1 MIHISQFYS
10 CSEVKLACELYYI
23 CELGKYSK
31 YNHGKAV
38 SLDGV
43 ILNSCLKKSKLWD
56 YFRMAVSEGWLIETG
71 VSQDDLMITAQ
82 TPLNYDKMDIVNY
95 LYTLDAVEFDSE
107 DAIKRRNSYEYDTRI
122 PVKSQISFELMTNRA
137 WKWSINGADGQN
149 FNVNNRSLN
158 HNRADQSWLSLIAFV
173 AVERLFTGHPD
184 LLGLV
189 FSNNTVLN
197 TLAISYI
204 MILADETQALT
215 GWCHYALDETI
226 SENTKLQL
234 GYTAWYAKGKDLGL
248 LDRWY
253 SGKEKFAY
261 LEKLNIG
268 VGDLVMYYE
277 REKAQKANY
286 VKSVAS
292 CHLAKIKAL
301 SDDTISLELI
311 NTVKPYFMGKE
322 DFDNHT
328 IAVKKMYA
336 NNPPYATISI
346 TKKDLSLADVGV
358 QYYMYSE
365 RCFILPL
372 EESDDIKVIRVSD
385 GQRKDTLYLDQNN
398 LTYWILKDYEYEFN
412 EKRFLE
418 RYFKNEEP
426 LYTRYMRGEILENCY
441 YYQEEDSNN

>member
-1 MIHISQFYS
+1 MVHISQFYS

-31 YNHGKAV
+31 FYHNKSV

-43 ILNSCLKKSKLWD
+43 ILNSCLKKSKLWN
-56 YFRMAVSEGWLIETG
+56 YFRMAVSEGWLCNTG
-71 VSQDDLMITAQ
+71 VSQDDIMITAQ
-82 TPLNYDKMDIVNY
+82 SPLNYDKLDIVNY
-95 LYTLDAVEFDSE
+95 LYTLDVVEFDSE
-107 DAIKRRNSYEYDTRI
+107 DVTKRRNSYDYDTRTPI
-122 PVKSQISFELMTNRA
+122 KSQISFELMTNHA
-137 WKWSINGADGQN
+137 WKWSINGADGKN

-173 AVERLFTGHPD
+173 AVNRLFTGYPD

-204 MILADETQALT
+204 MILSDETQALT

-226 SENTKLQL
+226 SDNTKLQL
-234 GYTAWYAKGKDLGL
+234 GYTAWYAKGKDLGM

-261 LEKLNIG
+261 MKELNIG
-268 VGDLVMYYE
+268 VGDLIMFYE

-286 VKSVAS
+286 IKSIAS
-292 CHLAKIKAL
+292 CHLAKIVSL
-301 SDDTISLELI
+301 TDDNIVLELI

-322 DFDNHT
+322 DFDDHT

-336 NNPPYATISI
+336 NNPPYMTLS
-346 TKKDLSLADVGV
+346 TSKKEFSLADIGV

-372 EESDDIKVIRVSD
+372 EESDDIKVTRVSD
-385 GQRKDTLYLDQNN
+385 GTRKDTLLLDQNN
-398 LTYWILKDYEYEFN
+398 LIYWILKDYSYEFN
-412 EKRFLE
+412 EERFLK
-418 RYFKNEEP
+418 RYFSNSEP
-426 LYTRYMRGEILENCY
+426 LYTRYMRGEVLEDCY
-441 YYQEEDSNN
+441 YYTEEEDKQ

>member
-43 ILNSCLKKSKLWD
+43 ILNSCLRKSKLWD
-56 YFRMAVSEGWLIETG
+56 YFRMAVSEGWLCETG
-71 VSQDDLMITAQ
+71 VSKDDLMITAQ
-82 TPLNYDKMDIVNY
+82 APLNYDKMDIVNY

-107 DAIKRRNSYEYDTRI
+107 DAIKRRNSYDYDTRT
-122 PVKSQISFELMTNRA
+122 PLKSQISFEMMTDHA

-173 AVERLFTGHPD
+173 AVKRLFTGHPD

-189 FSNNTVLN
+189 FSSNTVLN

-215 GWCHYALDETI
+215 GWCHYALDDTI
-226 SENTKLQL
+226 SANTKLQL

-248 LDRWY
+248 LNRWY

-261 LEKLNIG
+261 MQQLELG
-268 VGDLVMYYE
+268 VGDLVMFYE
-277 REKAQKANY
+277 REKSQKANY
-286 VKSVAS
+286 VKSIAS
-292 CHLAKIKAL
+292 CHLAKITKL
-301 SDDTISLELI
+301 NDDSISLELI
-311 NTVKPYFMGKE
+311 NTVKPYFQGKE
-322 DFDNHT
+322 EFDDHT

-336 NNPPYATISI
+336 NNFPYANIST
-346 TKKDLSLADVGV
+346 TKKEYSLADMGV

-372 EESDDIKVIRVSD
+372 EESDDLKVTRVSD
-385 GQRKDTLYLDQNN
+385 GTRKDTLVLDQNN
-398 LTYWILKDYEYEFN
+398 LIYWILKDYEYEFN
-412 EKRFLE
+412 EDKFIK
-418 RYFKNEEP
+418 RYFGSEEP
-426 LYTRYMRGEILENCY
+426 LYTRYMRGEVLEDCY
-441 YYQEEDSNN
+441 YYKEEEIEQ

>member
-10 CSEVKLACELYYI
+10 CSEVRLACELYYI

-31 YNHGKAV
+31 YNHGKSV

-56 YFRMAVSEGWLIETG
+56 YFRMAVDEGWLSNTG
-71 VSQDDLMITAQ
+71 VSKDDLMITAQ
-82 TPLNYDKMDIVNY
+82 APLNYDKLDIVNY
-95 LYTLDAVEFDSE
+95 LYTLDVVEFDSE
-107 DAIKRRNSYEYDTRI
+107 DAIKRRNSYDYDTRT
-122 PVKSQISFELMTNRA
+122 PVLAQISFEFMTNHA

-189 FSNNTVLN
+189 FSSNTVLN

-215 GWCHYALDETI
+215 GWCHYSLDETI
-226 SENTKLQL
+226 SDNTKLQL
-234 GYTAWYAKGKDLGL
+234 GYTAWYSKGKDLGL
-248 LDRWY
+248 LNRWY

-261 LEKLNIG
+261 MNQLDLKA
-268 VGDLVMYYE
+268 GDLVMYYE

-286 VKSVAS
+286 IKSIAS
-292 CHLAKIKAL
+292 CHLAKIVSL
-301 SDDTISLELI
+301 TDDYIALELI

-322 DFDNHT
+322 DFDDHT

-336 NNPPYATISI
+336 NNPPYLKLST
-346 TKKDLSLADVGV
+346 TKKEFSLADIGV
-358 QYYMYSE
+358 QYFMYSE
-365 RCFILPL
+365 RSFILPL
-372 EESDDIKVIRVSD
+372 EESDDLKVTRVSD
-385 GQRKDTLYLDQNN
+385 GTRK
-398 LTYWILKDYEYEFN
+398 IL
-412 EKRFLE
+412 
-418 RYFKNEEP
+418 
-426 LYTRYMRGEILENCY
+426 
-441 YYQEEDSNN
+441 